1 MLGRIKRI
9 IRTSRSPLS
18 QVARRISEGFFNG
31 SSNEKN
37 ITRNEYIYIKDWI
50 IMPGDAKNAC
60 VLTKR
65 GSVGIVTHKKG
76 TLIGIEIFSLKV
88 AALTYPLDSSIL
100 YIYIYIYIWW
110 TVDERKKKF

>member
-37 ITRNEYIYIKDWI
+37 ISTNEYIYIKDWI
-50 IMPGDAKNAC
+50 IMQGDFKNAR
-60 VLTKR
+60 VLTKH

-76 TLIGIEIFSLKV
+76 SLIGIEIFSLKV
-88 AALTYPLDSSIL
+88 AAMTYPLDSSIL
-100 YIYIYIYIWW
+100 DIYM
-110 TVDERKKKF
+110 VDSRREKK